1 MDQEAVQ
8 RIERKSAQE
17 AIISRI
23 GADLRLTPFLARA
36 YYEQMAE
43 YFRLYSG
50 LDVHDN
56 QVAYCAVA
64 AEEPS
69 GKKLC
74 ECQRVSVRLTL
85 HEPADLQS
93 SSSISSL
100 RRKRIAR
107 VCQEALDQG
116 GLLTQEDLAIL
127 LTASPSTIKRDLRA
141 LREQGLAVPTRGRQR
156 DIGPAISHKVQT
168 IERYLAGEDLTH
180 ISRAMNHGLDSME
193 RYLRAFR
200 QVALMT
206 REGLSPEF
214 IRRASRL
221 SLNLIGQYQALY
233 EQACRDSAMQ
243 ARLSDLLATHV
254 EPTPKGG
261 RS

>member
-43 YFRLYSG
+43 YFRLCSN

-56 QVAYCAVA
+56 QVAYGAVA

-127 LTASPSTIKRDLRA
+127 LTASPSTIERDLRA

-168 IERYLAGEDLTH
+168 IERYLPGESLASVAGELGIHYETARKWWRIGRRCGRDHLAE
-180 ISRAMNHGLDSME
+180 RPRKRPGL
-193 RYLRAFR
+193 LRDVPQA
-200 QVALMT
+200 VADRVVFL
-206 REGLSPEF
+206 REEH
-214 IRRASRL
+214 
-221 SLNLIGQYQALY
+221 
-233 EQACRDSAMQ
+233 RDSWGN
-243 ARLSDLLATHV
+243 
-254 EPTPKGG
+254 TP
-261 RS
+261 